1 MNRTDVDIII
11 VRGAPAS
18 GKSETA
24 KCLAKYFPQG
34 IRMEID
40 NLRSMVISVDWTNQQ
55 EHINILQLSTKLVTD
70 FLNLK
75 FKPIIVIDTFSGDK
89 IYKFLSDLYTIN
101 SNFNIALFGLFATEK
116 ELTKRIKKRK
126 EGKFKDINICL
137 KLNSDV
143 LKIKHLSEIQIDT
156 TERVPQ
162 ETAQIIM
169 NILSNQI

>member
-1 MNRTDVDIII
+1 MNKTDVDIII

-34 IRMEID
+34 VRIEID

-55 EHINILQLSTKLVTD
+55 EHINILQLSTKLVSE
-70 FLNLK
+70 FLSLG
-75 FKPIIVIDTFSGDK
+75 FKPIIIIDTFSGDK
-89 IYKFLSDLYTIN
+89 IDKYLSDLQLIN
-101 SNFNIALFGLFATEK
+101 CNLKIALLGLYVTEK
-116 ELTKRIKKRK
+116 ELTKRINKRK
-126 EGKFKDINICL
+126 EGKFKDIDICL

-143 LKIKHLSEIQIDT
+143 LKIKHLSEIQINT
-156 TERVPQ
+156 TECVPQ

-169 NILSNQI
+169 NILS